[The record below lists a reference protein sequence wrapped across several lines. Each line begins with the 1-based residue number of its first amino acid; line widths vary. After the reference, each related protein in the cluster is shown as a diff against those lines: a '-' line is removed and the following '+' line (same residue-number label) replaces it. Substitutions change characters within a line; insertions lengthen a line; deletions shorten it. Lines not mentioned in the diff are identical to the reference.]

1 MIWAGT
7 VLLAFV
13 AGGFVTWQFAVDSN
27 QMKIRIAEER
37 MGRAFRECGKL
48 SRKIH
53 KQRLT
58 IKSLKDTQIPKAQR
72 KYAPPVQVSH

>member
-1 MIWAGT
+1 
-7 VLLAFV
+7 
-13 AGGFVTWQFAVDSN
+13 
-27 QMKIRIAEER
+27 MKIRIAEER